1 MEIAEKRKSIRFDL
15 KLPMEVLRNG
25 TAAVNRACETRNL
38 STSGV
43 LFTSGLDIAVGQP
56 IEYAITLPTGRA
68 DATVRLHCMGKVV
81 RTEPFNADSRVA
93 ATLERYEF
101 VRR

>member
-1 MEIAEKRKSIRFDL
+1 MEL
-15 KLPMEVLRNG
+15 LHNG
-25 TAAVNRACETRNL
+25 SAGAAKAVETRNL

-43 LFTSGLDIAVGQP
+43 LFASGVDLPVGQP

-68 DATVRLHCMGKVV
+68 ETSVRLHCMGKVV
-81 RTEPFNADSRVA
+81 RSEPFDTKSHIA

-101 VRR
+101 IRR